1 MDEPTAR
8 AAMERARQIAIAA
21 ERGDSV
27 KGDRPCPLP
36 DNKAGFKLYVSGCW
50 QGMNPPYPAGWEEF
64 VAYLDAVKALSA
76 ARFRASRST

>member
-36 DNKAGFKLYVSGCW
+36 DNKAGFRRYLSENWRGL
-50 QGMNPPYPAGWEEF
+50 NPPYPAGWDEF
-64 VAYLDAVKALSA
+64 TAYLDAIAIWSA